1 MKGQSRPLKS
11 RGGRALLTFLS
22 LQEGGSAWPGCK
34 ASKLQVLLSTLR
46 VGRQGGREC
55 GGEDEREE
63 REEKKEMGREEDRE
77 RERAVGVRP
86 HLGD

>member
-1 MKGQSRPLKS
+1 MGFERTEPSLKIQ
-11 RGGRALLTFLS
+11 GRKDTFVFS
-22 LQEGGSAWPGCK
+22 KGGSAWPGCK
-34 ASKLQVLLSTLR
+34 ASKLQVLLSMLR
-46 VGRQGGREC
+46 VGRQGRREC
-55 GGEDEREE
+55 GGEEEREE